1 MCWFVQFCVA
11 KIFAGIHSAWA
22 TAAYAHNRQYKKK
35 MNDNNAE
42 TRSKHSNE
50 QSNFVNHVK
59 VKNMKTKR
67 RKNCEK
73 EKFLN

>member
-1 MCWFVQFCVA
+1 MCWFVQFCVT

-22 TAAYAHNRQYKKK
+22 TAATRIIDNKKK

-67 RKNCEK
+67 RKNCDK